1 MISYFWDY
9 YLNTIYFI
17 LLGKES
23 GSTLSDPG
31 HERFASLRVV
41 LNKNFLNGN
50 EGRGQPFEDG
60 DWFKDL
66 SSGIPI

>member
-1 MISYFWDY
+1 M
-9 YLNTIYFI
+9 N
-17 LLGKES
+17 
-23 GSTLSDPG
+23 DPG
-31 HERFASLRVV
+31 HGRFASLRVV